1 MGPWRTRRR
10 LTPPEATK
18 AESISGP
25 TNVSNVRRA
34 AGGWSEEPGSGVLG
48 GLRELPCLLE
58 EGVRGVILGAAR
70 CGVRGERIGGFV
82 VVRTGDRRR
91 QRKAGRVVG
100 RPTLPVLEER
110 VELATEVFERLAGK
124 GLEGRSPLALLARRH
139 VRRRTRPSRDELA
152 DDDVLLETDEVVLGA
167 VDGGL
172 GQHPGRLL
180 EGGRR
185 EEARRIERCLG
196 HAEQDGLGRRRLAT
210 LRQDAVVVLLEL
222 EAIDELGRQQVD
234 VARLIDADL
243 AEHLPDDDLD
253 VLVVDR

>member
-34 AGGWSEEPGSGVLG
+34 AAGWSEGPRSGVLA
-48 GLRELPCLLE
+48 GLGKGSHFLE
-58 EGVRGVILGAAR
+58 EGVSFAVVGGVR
-70 CGVRGERIGGFV
+70 RRGER
-82 VVRTGDRRR
+82 VRLVLVPGSGDRRR
-91 QRKAGRVVG
+91 QREAGRVVVG
-100 RPTLPVLEER
+100 RPALPVLEER
-110 VELATEVFERLAGK
+110 VELATEVFERLAGQ
-124 GLEGRSPLALLARRH
+124 GLEGRTPLALLARRH
-139 VRRRTRPSRDELA
+139 VRRRTRPGRDELA
-152 DDDVLLETDEVVLGA
+152 DDDVLLEADEVVLGA

-180 EGGRR
+180 EGGRG

-222 EAIDELGRQQVD
+222 EAVDELGRQQVD
-234 VARLIDADL
+234 VARL
-243 AEHLPDDDLD
+243 
-253 VLVVDR
+253 